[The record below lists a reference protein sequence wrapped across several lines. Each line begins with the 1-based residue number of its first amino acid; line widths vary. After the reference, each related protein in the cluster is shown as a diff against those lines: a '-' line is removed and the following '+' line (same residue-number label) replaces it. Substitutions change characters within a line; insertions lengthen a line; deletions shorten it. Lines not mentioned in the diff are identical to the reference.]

1 MGKLA
6 TGVLLVLL
14 AGCSGMGTGSY
25 SSSGSSGASSGAT
38 YNGDNSL
45 PGSQQTV
52 IDPRTGQLTLY
63 HGG

>member
-6 TGVLLVLL
+6 MGFVLVLL
-14 AGCSGMGTGSY
+14 AGCSGMGMGSY
-25 SSSGSSGASSGAT
+25 SSSGSSGASSAAT